1 MEAATNSFLRAA
13 ELALTDEVMLPT
25 ICRKLIAAGGADAA
39 LHFLSTIGVP
49 GPSVLTVMAMAQ
61 SAKGDFGG
69 ASLTLGK
76 AADLEP
82 GNAATWRAL
91 AVANGRYGNYQ
102 AAIAAYKTYM
112 ERKLPDAEDYLAYA
126 DLLLLAKQEKAAQ
139 QALDQ
144 AMAAGAEHAD
154 THLLAAKLARLDGD
168 YNATRRHLK
177 QAIAKRPAGGDAWQ
191 LLLETEEQK
200 SLPQFAAECVR
211 LAADEKSGT
220 RNRILL
226 SFTAGRA
233 FEKLD
238 LYRKAFE
245 QFSAANNLQKADQAS
260 RSLTY
265 DSAETE
271 RLATREQAEFDAPFA
286 GASLND
292 PEQQPIFILGMP
304 RSGTTLVERILGGL
318 EGVHSGGEL
327 EALQFIANQYY
338 WDLAKDRVARPRDLT
353 SADWDSLA
361 RDYWRRVMREPCRL
375 SDKMP
380 HNYWHIGFIC
390 AMFPKAPIVYMRR
403 DPRDICMSIYSRVF
417 ADSHLYATGLQSLAH
432 HVTVSMHLMDHWK
445 TLYPKRILEF
455 SYEDLVTDPVRQTK
469 LLARHCGLEWRPG
482 CLEFH
487 KRVEASHT
495 PSEMQVRE
503 PLNTKGIAS
512 WRRYEDEL
520 KPLLDAFEQYGTD
533 VSELR

>member
-1 MEAATNSFLRAA
+1 
-13 ELALTDEVMLPT
+13 
-25 ICRKLIAAGGADAA
+25 
-39 LHFLSTIGVP
+39 
-49 GPSVLTVMAMAQ
+49 MAMAQ

-469 LLARHCGLEWRPG
+469 LLARHCGLVWRPG